1 MLFPALHRCC
11 PRPRGLPRRTSIH
24 LVATVLLLSL
34 LGCAEPESSVRSLTI
49 LHTSDLHARFLPD
62 TEGRGGF
69 AHVATAIQQERA
81 KAPDSTIVLHAGDF
95 VQGTPV
101 STIFEGTP
109 VWEVA
114 NHLGID
120 VNTLGNHEFD
130 YGWQKIAEFL
140 SRADF
145 PTVTANLVDDQNEF
159 ITEHPY
165 VIREINGIRVAI
177 IGAITAD
184 LPKLTKTEYRGPWRA
199 LPVADT
205 VQRYAAEL
213 QGEADIVL
221 VLSHTFDYEDDAVL
235 AQAPDVDIIVAGHNH
250 GGQED
255 LKERDGRLCVKVR
268 AYGRELGRLDLAVD
282 TEADRVVSHS
292 WKRIAIT
299 TKEYAPEPA
308 VAELVA
314 KWESKVSEVVDVS
327 IGRSTKRLG
336 SRDLKPLIEEV
347 MMTAVGADLAY
358 ANRGGIRDS
367 LPEGEILARHV
378 WNILPFGN
386 TIYRGTIKGSDLPK
400 EIAEGQVINPQRE
413 YIVATNSFIGDQW
426 IEKGLKLEDQGVLVR
441 DKVIEWINQL
451 EVVSPRR

>member
-1 MLFPALHRCC
+1 MQA
-11 PRPRGLPRRTSIH
+11 I
-24 LVATVLLLSL
+24 
-34 LGCAEPESSVRSLTI
+34 SSR
-49 LHTSDLHARFLPD
+49 
-62 TEGRGGF
+62 E
-69 AHVATAIQQERA
+69 
-81 KAPDSTIVLHAGDF
+81 
-95 VQGTPV
+95 TPV
-101 STIFEGTP
+101 STIFQGTP

-213 QGEADIVL
+213 QGEADIVV

-250 GGQED
+250 GGQEEI
-255 LKERDGRLCVKVR
+255 KERDGRLCVKVR
-268 AYGRELGRLDLAVD
+268 AYGRELGRLDVKVD
-282 TEADRVVSHS
+282 LDTDRVVSHK
-292 WKRIAIT
+292 WERIAVT
-299 TKEYAPEPA
+299 TAKYPA
-308 VAELVA
+308 DPNVAQLVDE
-314 KWESKVSEVVDVS
+314 WESKVSEIVDTP
-327 IGRSTKRLG
+327 IGHSTKRLG

-347 MMTAVGADLAY
+347 MKTAVGADFAY
-358 ANRGGIRDS
+358 TNRGGIRDG

-386 TIYRGTIKGSDLPK
+386 TIYKGTIKGSDLP
-400 EIAEGQVINPQRE
+400 EEVATGRAIDPQRD
-413 YIVATNSFIGDQW
+413 YVVATNSFIGDQW
-426 IEKGLKLEDQGVLVR
+426 IEKGLQLEDQGLLVR
-441 DKVIEWINQL
+441 DKVIEWIKQRK
-451 EVVSPRR
+451 VVGR